1 MLSVSVY
8 RQLLRLYPAPHRRQF
23 GEEMIAVFGD
33 IRSDAA
39 SRGAVAR
46 IVFYIRESAGLIAGA
61 MQEHWRRLGGDPDVL
76 WFSPR
81 RATMHTEFR
90 FPKTTAVLMT
100 IILAGLVLA
109 IKKGETISSSNV
121 NPPIGPLPPTHSV
134 LLGGHLSNPRILLC
148 RGVDWVGDS
157 VRDAAVGSA
166 SPGGHRCRNEIV
178 SPVGRG
184 GVGGWK
190 ESRSSPPRFRDR
202 PNLLRT
208 TPAYRLRGA
217 NQNPAHP

>member
-46 IVFYIRESAGLIAGA
+46 IVFHIRESAGLIAGA
-61 MQEHWRRLGGDPDVL
+61 VQEHWRRLGGDPDVL

-134 LLGGHLSNPRILLC
+134 LLWGIFLTLAFFYAAGLIGWAILFAM
-148 RGVDWVGDS
+148 RRSGVHRLADT
-157 VRDAAVGSA
+157 AA
-166 SPGGHRCRNEIV
+166 ET
-178 SPVGRG
+178 
-184 GVGGWK
+184 K
-190 ESRSSPPRFRDR
+190 
-202 PNLLRT
+202 
-208 TPAYRLRGA
+208 
-217 NQNPAHP
+217 